1 MAVTEF
7 QRAVCRTIASSRI
20 ASGESYVAG
29 GVALNDALG
38 ASRLSQDV
46 DVFHDAAEAVAQ
58 SYEQDRANLEVAG
71 FHCELMINRTT
82 FIECKVSKSSMAVV
96 VQWVQDSA
104 FRFFPLQTHPDFGL
118 TLHPFDLATNKV
130 LALVGRLEVR
140 DWIYINECNQKLQPL
155 GYLAW
160 AAAVKDPGL
169 SPVLILDQAHR
180 SGRYTQLEIDSL
192 AFDSNIPDA
201 GELGRRWKALL
212 KEAEIITTQLPPNE
226 VGNCILNLDGTLV
239 TEPSTE
245 LPALVASGKVRFHTG
260 TLRGSYPTVRSLI
273 D

>member
-7 QRAVCRTIASSRI
+7 QRAVCRTIAGGRI
-20 ASGESYVAG
+20 ANGESYVAG

-46 DVFHDAAEAVAQ
+46 DVFHDEADAVAQ
-58 SYEQDRANLEVAG
+58 SYERDRSCLELAG
-71 FHCELMINRTT
+71 YHCELIVNRTT
-82 FIECKVSKSSMAVV
+82 FIECKVIQNSNAVV

-140 DWIYINECNQKLQPL
+140 DWIDIIACNEHLQPL

-160 AAAVKDPGL
+160 AAAGKDPGL
-169 SPVLILDQAHR
+169 SPLLILEQAHR

-192 AFDSNIPDA
+192 SFDGAAPDV
-201 GELGRRWKALL
+201 E
-212 KEAEIITTQLPPNE
+212 
-226 VGNCILNLDGTLV
+226 
-239 TEPSTE
+239 S
-245 LPALVASGKVRFHTG
+245 HT
-260 TLRGSYPTVRSLI
+260 
-273 D
+273 